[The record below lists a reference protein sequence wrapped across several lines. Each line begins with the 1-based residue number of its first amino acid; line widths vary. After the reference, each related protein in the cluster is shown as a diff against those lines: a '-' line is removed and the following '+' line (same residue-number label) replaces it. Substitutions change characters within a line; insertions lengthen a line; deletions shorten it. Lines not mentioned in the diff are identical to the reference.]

1 MKDAL
6 STMADLLLEL
16 ERELR
21 AQELWADEPP
31 ALERLA
37 SPTPFAADSLV
48 IEEWLQWIFIP
59 RIKELIE
66 ADAALPATCNI
77 SDYAEEAWKQ
87 TATDT
92 DALLQI
98 LQGIDRHITDN

>member
-1 MKDAL
+1 MNDTL
-6 STMADLLLEL
+6 NTMADLLLEL

-21 AQELWADEPP
+21 AQGLWAEEPP
-31 ALERLA
+31 APEHLA
-37 SPTPFAADSLV
+37 STTPFAADSLP

-66 ADAALPATCNI
+66 SGAALPATCNI

-87 TATDT
+87 ALSDT
-92 DALLQI
+92 DALMRI
-98 LQGIDRHITDN
+98 LRVIDRHITDA

>member
-1 MKDAL
+1 VNDSL
-6 STMADLLLEL
+6 NTMADLLLEL

-21 AQELWADEPP
+21 AQGLWADEPP
-31 ALERLA
+31 APEHLGSTA
-37 SPTPFAADSLV
+37 PFAADSLA

-66 ADAALPATCNI
+66 TDAALPATCNI

-87 TATDT
+87 AATDT
-92 DALLQI
+92 DALLRI
-98 LQGIDRHITDN
+98 LQVIDRHITDS